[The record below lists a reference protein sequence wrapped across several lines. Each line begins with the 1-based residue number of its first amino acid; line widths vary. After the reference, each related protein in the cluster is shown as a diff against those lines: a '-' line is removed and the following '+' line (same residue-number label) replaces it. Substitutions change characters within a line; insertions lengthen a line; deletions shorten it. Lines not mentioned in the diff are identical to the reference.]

1 MNTYVNEESIIYLPE
16 DKIDK
21 ETNQIIRTVKEIF
34 S

>member
-21 ETNQIIRTVKEIF
+21 ETYYLSYII
-34 S
+34 